1 LDGSERRGK
10 LKKKVVKLYTWHI
23 AIADYLARD
32 KDRAEAIVEAAFKD
46 YKPKDSKEDEPAA
59 SYHIAKVRSD
69 KGVKKG
75 GKGGG

>member
-1 LDGSERRGK
+1 M
-10 LKKKVVKLYTWHI
+10 KKKVVKLYTWHI

-32 KDRAEAIVEAAFKD
+32 KDRAETIVEAAFKD

-69 KGVKKG
+69 KGKKKNNEQE
-75 GKGGG
+75 GKNG